1 MVIGRYLNLF
11 DIFSITV
18 KEKALSNDF
27 STCFGLILVNSNDQ
41 IGNIL
46 VTLLLLKVR
55 SVF

>member
-1 MVIGRYLNLF
+1 MVIARYLNLF

-27 STCFGLILVNSNDQ
+27 STCFGLIIVNSNDQ

-46 VTLLLLKVR
+46 VTWLL
-55 SVF
+55 